1 MAKLKYDRVINI
13 SLTGKNVATIPKDE
27 VWKVSIG
34 PGYGGP
40 RANLYGGGVQF
51 RSGFRDLAAVCIR
64 YRLQTHRRVSD
75 SMEVIL
81 HG

>member
-34 PGYGGP
+34 PGYGS
-40 RANLYGGGVQF
+40 RSNLYGGGYNFEVA
-51 RSGFRDLAAVCIR
+51 SGTSQLF
-64 YRLQTHRRVSD
+64 VSGIAFKHID
-75 SMEVIL
+75 E
-81 HG
+81 

>member
-40 RANLYGGGVQF
+40 RANLYGGGYNFEVD
-51 RSGFRDLAAVCIR
+51 SGTS
-64 YRLQTHRRVSD
+64 RLFVSGIAFKHI
-75 SMEVIL
+75 EE
-81 HG
+81 

>member
-34 PGYGGP
+34 PGYGS
-40 RANLYGGGVQF
+40 RSNLYGGVQI

-64 YRLQTHRRVSD
+64 YRLQTRRGVNG
-75 SMEVIL
+75 SMEVVL